1 MMKEELQDVL
11 SELINISFGTATAT
25 IADIFDNFA
34 TLHVPSISFI
44 PLQDL
49 DEFILK
55 DFDYQQTYTTTQQFK
70 GAFQGEIVF
79 AMAPASAVN
88 MQSII
93 FAEGEMDDEA
103 IYSDDELKQ
112 SILEIANILGS
123 SCIGKLAE
131 LLCTDVTFAPP
142 AIELCKQLV
151 KDNQDSPYSQVIVIS
166 TVLEF
171 REVEIHGKLFI
182 MFSDEMSNWLQA
194 ALENF
199 MENI

>member
-1 MMKEELQDVL
+1 MMKEELQEAL
-11 SELINISFGTATAT
+11 SELINISFGTSTAT

-34 TLHVPSISFI
+34 TLHVPDISFI
-44 PLQDL
+44 PLENL

-55 DFDYQQTYTTTQQFK
+55 DFNYQQTYTTTQQFK

-79 AMAPASAVN
+79 AIDPDSAIN
-88 MQSII
+88 MQSVI
-93 FAEGEMDDEA
+93 FAEDEVDDDA

-131 LLCTDVTFAPP
+131 LLSTDVTFAPP
-142 AIELCKQLV
+142 AIEFCKQLV
-151 KDNQDSPYSQVIVIS
+151 EDNKDSPYSHVIVIS

-171 REVEIHGKLFI
+171 REIEIHGKLFI
-182 MFSDEMSNWLQA
+182 MFSDEMFSWLQT

-199 MENI
+199 VENI